1 MSWCPIKWHHGSLC
15 QQLYLCFFYFIFSG
29 IPEAVSTDSDDD
41 LLESEFGA
49 DVPNSPAD
57 ALVHYRNEQC
67 DSNKPSQ
74 LFRLSRLD
82 GEKDLK
88 REILGS

>member
-1 MSWCPIKWHHGSLC
+1 MVAYVNNYISA
-15 QQLYLCFFYFIFSG
+15 FFYFIFSG

-41 LLESEFGA
+41 LLESEYGA

-67 DSNKPSQ
+67 DCNKPSQ
-74 LFRLSRLD
+74 LFRLSGLD
-82 GEKDLK
+82 GEKDLR